1 MKYFNP
7 NYLFKLWILIGPFFN
22 NKVQYTN
29 TMSTDNE
36 IDCNNTFDITSIK
49 NLIYNQ
55 IELETIAKE
64 LILLNRN
71 KRAKGKSGGKGKIN
85 IKLKNKTTI
94 TKNANKGK
102 IKKIKKNSRKITRK
116 NSEDSNKE
124 SGTSETDKRNIEEKS
139 LKKRKPIIFERKDN
153 DKAKD
158 FVPKPITINGNDILN
173 ILKLTKKKF
182 EHSMQ
187 QHKYHTLANN
197 KLKHLPQHRLPDLQ

>member
-55 IELETIAKE
+55 IELETITKE

-71 KRAKGKSGGKGKIN
+71 KRAKGKIN
-85 IKLKNKTTI
+85 IKVKNKTTI
-94 TKNANKGK
+94 TKNASKGK
-102 IKKIKKNSRKITRK
+102 IKK
-116 NSEDSNKE
+116 NKE
-124 SGTSETDKRNIEEKS
+124 KS
-139 LKKRKPIIFERKDN
+139 
-153 DKAKD
+153 
-158 FVPKPITINGNDILN
+158 
-173 ILKLTKKKF
+173 
-182 EHSMQ
+182 
-187 QHKYHTLANN
+187 
-197 KLKHLPQHRLPDLQ
+197 